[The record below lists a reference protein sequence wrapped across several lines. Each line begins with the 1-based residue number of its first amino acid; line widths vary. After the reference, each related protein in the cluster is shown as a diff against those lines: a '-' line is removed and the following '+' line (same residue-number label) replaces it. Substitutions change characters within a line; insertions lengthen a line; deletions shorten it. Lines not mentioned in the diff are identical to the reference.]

1 MEKKSFIQK
10 GDWFKGRP
18 EEKDDLYDLGNDD
31 LEEKQQKEEAA
42 QPAFKPVKENTLKF
56 KKTLKDLKY
65 IEKRYGEIEMTD
77 DEEDE
82 NLDDQENAASEDEDI
97 LEAEKVDPTTL

>member
-1 MEKKSFIQK
+1 M
-10 GDWFKGRP
+10 
-18 EEKDDLYDLGNDD
+18 
-31 LEEKQQKEEAA
+31 
-42 QPAFKPVKENTLKF
+42 
-56 KKTLKDLKY
+56 KDLKY

-82 NLDDQENAASEDEDI
+82 HLDDQENAASEDEDI